1 MFNEILKK
9 FLNLQSLTEQ
19 EEYILIKEIK
29 IVIHFALKAI
39 HKQSLTEI
47 YSQELFEEEILNET
61 IIKLIDKR
69 EIILTK
75 IESSQSL
82 KSYIKFIVVNHLKD
96 KIKKKTIKLSQM
108 QDSEI
113 EYESPSIKPIV
124 KMEAIEF
131 TQISNSNL
139 TKKEKEAICLE
150 LLRTKQTG
158 YAIEKA
164 KSRAK
169 NRLKNIAQ
177 EYEFSF
183 DAVNFALNRLF
194 LSEICKEFVSI
205 KEGV

>member
-131 TQISNSNL
+131 TQISNSN
-139 TKKEKEAICLE
+139 
-150 LLRTKQTG
+150 
-158 YAIEKA
+158 
-164 KSRAK
+164 
-169 NRLKNIAQ
+169 
-177 EYEFSF
+177 
-183 DAVNFALNRLF
+183 
-194 LSEICKEFVSI
+194 
-205 KEGV
+205 